1 MMLGTLL
8 VRSLYIFM
16 HRKHHYPDDQ
26 VYLLVLGS
34 KTIKLL
40 AVAML
45 LVLCLLGFRVRP
57 GIVAGQFWQLDSLT
71 RGWWCIIRICI
82 GMLAALCASV
92 FETHWL
98 FRAWASLT
106 VPLAATLDLLSQA
119 QFAVHISCIDHG
131 LCQPDDALLQE
142 LYALAW
148 RDIVSAILTVSCT
161 SDSAGCG
168 VFAVSPLPLAPAT
181 DTFCVCHF
189 VLLFCACSLP
199 VQLMFF
205 GVSTWL
211 WFLYGLVGNDVVL
224 PRAEH
229 RRMAAQLDKV
239 KLKPKETRPR
249 IQGAA
254 GRQYVNEDENQLEKM
269 LGYN

>member
-1 MMLGTLL
+1 MSLSPLLHLGVTFYSFPNDVVTGFIFVIAMMLGTLL

-161 SDSAGCG
+161 RVAVRLPMHSASLDAC
-168 VFAVSPLPLAPAT
+168 A
-181 DTFCVCHF
+181 
-189 VLLFCACSLP
+189 VLLF
-199 VQLMFF
+199 
-205 GVSTWL
+205 
-211 WFLYGLVGNDVVL
+211 
-224 PRAEH
+224 
-229 RRMAAQLDKV
+229 
-239 KLKPKETRPR
+239 
-249 IQGAA
+249 
-254 GRQYVNEDENQLEKM
+254 
-269 LGYN
+269 